1 MPFAD
6 VSQTLVFLMA
16 SHSISIYLFATC
28 FTLQYCA
35 NREDVLIFFLFYDPE
50 FLHSRQR
57 FHLSFFPL
65 HKERKNCWNSQ
76 IKSVDIREREKKRE
90 DFTRLDDFHH
100 TLCYQLN
107 CCHIIIKMIQ
117 LHPSLFCIVLYFR
130 KIILYS
136 RVSHRDRSLFG
147 ANIIESFCEGKEP
160 FFVTLRQVCDQDGTF
175 KEMVAQRNR

>member
-1 MPFAD
+1 M
-6 VSQTLVFLMA
+6 
-16 SHSISIYLFATC
+16 
-28 FTLQYCA
+28 
-35 NREDVLIFFLFYDPE
+35 
-50 FLHSRQR
+50 
-57 FHLSFFPL
+57 
-65 HKERKNCWNSQ
+65 
-76 IKSVDIREREKKRE
+76 
-90 DFTRLDDFHH
+90 DDFHH

-160 FFVTLRQVCDQDGTF
+160 FFVTLRQVCDQDRTF
-175 KEMVAQRNR
+175 KEMVAQRNRNIEAFCTYENRKKIVKIGETLHKRHLTFEYFLILFL